1 MASTANDMNSDL
13 KESIEM
19 PQSEQ
24 SRAPIA
30 AAFARAKAEGRV
42 ALIPYVMAGYPD
54 LATCEALALRLDQ
67 VGADIV
73 ELGVPFS
80 DPLADGAT
88 IQAASQCAL
97 ELGVT
102 LEDTLALA
110 GRLSERMRAPL
121 VLTTYY
127 NPIYSFG
134 VAHFCEA
141 ASAAGVAGVIVPD
154 LPPEEAEYMQ
164 ETATPFGLELI
175 FLVTPTSPDER
186 IERVAQAAEHT
197 GGFIYCV
204 SLSGVT
210 GARDQLPEGLAEF
223 VARVRARTR
232 LPLAVGF
239 GVSRAEH
246 IAEIGRIADGAVIAS
261 ALLNAVDA
269 APEGE
274 RVAAGERFFRALQ
287 AGARRDQP

>member
-1 MASTANDMNSDL
+1 MAENT
-13 KESIEM
+13 II
-19 PQSEQ
+19 
-24 SRAPIA
+24 APIA

-42 ALIPYVMAGYPD
+42 ALIPYAMAGYPD

-67 VGADIV
+67 AGADIV

-88 IQAASQCAL
+88 IQAASQRAL
-97 ELGVT
+97 EQGVT

-121 VLTTYY
+121 VLMTYY

-134 VAHFCEA
+134 VARFCEA

-154 LPPEEAEYMQ
+154 LPPEEGAYLHD
-164 ETATPFGLELI
+164 AALLYGLELI
-175 FLVTPTSPDER
+175 YLVTPTSPDAR
-186 IERVAQAAEHT
+186 IERVARAAERAG
-197 GGFIYCV
+197 GGFLYCV

-210 GARDQLPEGLAEF
+210 GARNQLPEGLAEF
-223 VARVRARTR
+223 IARVRAKTR

-246 IAEIGRIADGAVIAS
+246 IAEIGRFADGAVIAS
-261 ALLNAVDA
+261 ALLNAVDMALDGHA
-269 APEGE
+269 AE

-287 AGARRDQP
+287 AGARRAHS

>member
-1 MASTANDMNSDL
+1 MNHREESQDMS
-13 KESIEM
+13 
-19 PQSEQ
+19 QSER
-24 SRAPIA
+24 SGAPIA
-30 AAFARAKAEGRV
+30 EAFARAKAEGRV

-67 VGADIV
+67 AGADIV

-88 IQAASQCAL
+88 IQVASQRAL
-97 ELGVT
+97 EQGVT

-110 GRLSERMRAPL
+110 SRLSEHMRAPL
-121 VLTTYY
+121 VLMTYY

-141 ASAAGVAGVIVPD
+141 ASAAGVAGMIVPD
-154 LPPEEAEYMQ
+154 LPPEEAEYLQ
-164 ETATPFGLELI
+164 DTAMPSGLELI

-186 IERVAQAAEHT
+186 IERVARAAERT
-197 GGFIYCV
+197 GGGFLYCV

-210 GARDQLPEGLAEF
+210 GARDQLPERLAEF
-223 VARVRARTR
+223 IARVRAKTR

-246 IAEIGRIADGAVIAS
+246 IAEIGRFADGAVIAS

-269 APEGE
+269 APADVGE
-274 RVAAGERFFRALQ
+274 RVAAGERFFRSLQ
-287 AGARRDQP
+287 DGARHDHP

>member
-1 MASTANDMNSDL
+1 MSHQNGKAAAMTEDDGT
-13 KESIEM
+13 
-19 PQSEQ
+19 
-24 SRAPIA
+24 APIA
-30 AAFARAKAEGRV
+30 EALARAKGEGRV

-67 VGADIV
+67 AGADIV

-88 IQAASQCAL
+88 IQAASQRAL
-97 ELGVT
+97 EQGVT
-102 LEDTLALA
+102 LEDALALA

-121 VLTTYY
+121 VLMTYY

-134 VAHFCEA
+134 VTHFCEA
-141 ASAAGVAGVIVPD
+141 ASVAGVAGVIVPD
-154 LPPEEAEYMQ
+154 LPPEEAEYLQ
-164 ETATPFGLELI
+164 ETAIPHRLELI
-175 FLVTPTSPDER
+175 FLVTPTSPDAR
-186 IERVAQAAEHT
+186 IERVARAAERT
-197 GGFIYCV
+197 GGGFLYCV

-223 VARVRARTR
+223 IERVRAKTR

-239 GVSRAEH
+239 GVSRVEH
-246 IAEIGRIADGAVIAS
+246 VAEIGRIADGAVIAS

-269 APEGE
+269 APGDASE
-274 RVAAGERFFRALQ
+274 RVAAGERFFRTLQ
-287 AGARRDQP
+287 AGARRDQS

>member
-1 MASTANDMNSDL
+1 MSEEKIPAS
-13 KESIEM
+13 
-19 PQSEQ
+19 
-24 SRAPIA
+24 IA
-30 AAFARAKAEGRV
+30 AAFARARAEGRV

-54 LATCEALALRLDQ
+54 LATCEALALRLDEA
-67 VGADIV
+67 GADII

-88 IQAASQCAL
+88 IQAASQRAL
-97 ELGVT
+97 EQGVT

-110 GRLSERMRAPL
+110 GRLSEHVRAPL
-121 VLTTYY
+121 ALMTYY

-154 LPPEEAEYMQ
+154 LPPEEAGYLQ
-164 ETATPFGLELI
+164 DTAAPYGLEVI
-175 FLVTPTSPDER
+175 FLVTPTSPDARIKLVARTAER
-186 IERVAQAAEHT
+186 T
-197 GGFIYCV
+197 GGGFLYCV

-210 GARDQLPEGLAEF
+210 GARDQLPEGLADF
-223 VARVRARTR
+223 IGRVRAQTR

-246 IAEIGRIADGAVIAS
+246 IGEIGRIADGAVIAS
-261 ALLNAVDA
+261 ALLNALDA
-269 APEGE
+269 APADSQQ

-287 AGARRDQP
+287 AGARRDQS